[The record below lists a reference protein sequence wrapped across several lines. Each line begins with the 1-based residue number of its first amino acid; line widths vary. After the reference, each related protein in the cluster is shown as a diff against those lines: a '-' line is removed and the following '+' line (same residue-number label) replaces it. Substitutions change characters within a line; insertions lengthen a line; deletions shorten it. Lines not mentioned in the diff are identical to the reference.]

1 MQQSGHGEG
10 HYERIGRLIYAQT
23 RSEWLIGE
31 AAQMAASTPRP
42 ELDLL
47 LARGRAL
54 GAEYQRL
61 SGLFPDPPADDTE
74 AATAG
79 VVALNEELHQY
90 LRGSGWL

>member
-1 MQQSGHGEG
+1 MAAYTQQDF
-10 HYERIGRLIYAQT
+10 ERMGRLVYART
-23 RSEWLIGE
+23 RSEWLMGE
-31 AAQMAASTPRP
+31 AERMAAADPQP
-42 ELDLL
+42 ELDIL

-54 GAEYQRL
+54 GREYERL

-79 VVALNEELHQY
+79 VVALNEELHRY